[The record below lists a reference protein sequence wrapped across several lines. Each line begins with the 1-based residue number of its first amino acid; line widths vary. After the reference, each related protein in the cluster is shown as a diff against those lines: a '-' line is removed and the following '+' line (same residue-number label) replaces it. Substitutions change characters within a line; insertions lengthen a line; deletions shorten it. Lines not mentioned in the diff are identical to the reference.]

1 MVVALDPLQH
11 VPTMVE
17 AILRTIT
24 TSMVLAQDLLRHVQT
39 MVEATLRTITTSMVV
54 VQDLLQHVQTMV
66 VAILRTI
73 ITSMVAV
80 QVVQRHVLIMME
92 VQLPI
97 TMTNMVAASARQLPG
112 KTMVVEPQQPFMM
125 HSATALVPVSI
136 GESVLHAVRE
146 KKASILFMG
155 AFFVISLLVLCPK
168 DKMFFRNE
176 KGIQ

>member
-11 VPTMVE
+11 VQTMVE
-17 AILRTIT
+17 AILRTI
-24 TSMVLAQDLLRHVQT
+24 
-39 MVEATLRTITTSMVV
+39 IISMVV
-54 VQDLLQHVQTMV
+54 VQVVLQHAPTMT
-66 VAILRTI
+66 A
-73 ITSMVAV
+73 
-80 QVVQRHVLIMME
+80 

-155 AFFVISLLVLCPK
+155 AFWGWDQGTVL
-168 DKMFFRNE
+168 
-176 KGIQ
+176 